1 MWLGTARVVRAPG
14 PPWGTAQEWGSLRH
28 TTPCCACHCAK
39 LISAIKTERGLI
51 LYCSKSSLPNAFR
64 SKMPLLS
71 SPESL
76 GEICCRSPLSA
87 QSMQSP
93 GVLGFVQTP
102 FVKCT
107 GKYVTAAL
115 D

>member
-1 MWLGTARVVRAPG
+1 
-14 PPWGTAQEWGSLRH
+14 
-28 TTPCCACHCAK
+28 
-39 LISAIKTERGLI
+39 
-51 LYCSKSSLPNAFR
+51 
-64 SKMPLLS
+64 MPLLS

-93 GVLGFVQTP
+93 GVLGFIQTP